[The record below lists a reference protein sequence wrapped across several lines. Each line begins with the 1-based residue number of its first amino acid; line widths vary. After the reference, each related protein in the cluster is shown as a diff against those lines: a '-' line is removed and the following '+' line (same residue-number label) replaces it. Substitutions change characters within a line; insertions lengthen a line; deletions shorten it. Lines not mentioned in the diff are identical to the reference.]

1 MYFHGPLA
9 CCLEGVELNSHFIQS
24 TLLAL
29 LCGSVIGLERQW
41 HRRLVDL
48 KTNALVALGAC
59 LFILVTHNGKE
70 FQDFVR
76 MGGQI
81 VVGVGFIG
89 GGLLFREG
97 AQTKG
102 INTAATLWCCAAV
115 GILCGIDRWMEA
127 VFATLTIVSAN
138 TMLRQVAQYLNL
150 KMGANDSLTESV
162 QLVLGCKAM
171 DMPSLQN
178 QVLSFCEAHHLE
190 IKSAKWEQD
199 LGMSRLTYT
208 VLFEHARYSHEG
220 QTLVQ
225 QWHPVGALSLSW
237 EAV

>member
-1 MYFHGPLA
+1 M
-9 CCLEGVELNSHFIQS
+9 NIHFIQA

-59 LFILVTHNGKE
+59 LFILVTDNGTE
-70 FQDFVR
+70 FQDYVR
-76 MGGQI
+76 MAGQI

-127 VFATLTIVSAN
+127 LIATLTIVSAN
-138 TMLRQVAQYLNL
+138 TILRQVAQYLNL
-150 KMGANDSLTESV
+150 KMGANDSLTETV
-162 QLVLGCKAM
+162 QLALTCLPA
-171 DMPSLQN
+171 DSAQLQN
-178 QVLSFCEAHHLE
+178 QVMAFCDTHYLE
-190 IKSAKWEQD
+190 IKSSKWEITE
-199 LGMSRLTYT
+199 GTAHLTYI
-208 VLFEHARYSHEG
+208 VLFEHAQYSHEG
-220 QTLVQ
+220 QTLLQ
-225 QWHPVGALSLSW
+225 QWQPSGALSVYWS
-237 EAV
+237 AV